1 MTVEL
6 LVGLEVRNSELYA
19 EYRRLMT
26 PLLHQHQGDFG
37 CDFIVQQSLKP
48 ADTAINRVFT
58 IYFAS
63 QQLLDSFLAT
73 RIIWRY
79 GNSILNLLLPLHTF
93 WPAIKKWTKGFEPQ
107 ESHNKTQSLV
117 QALNESLCCRP

>member
-1 MTVEL
+1 MAVEL
-6 LVGLEVRNSELYA
+6 LVGLQVSNPDLYA

-48 ADTAINRVFT
+48 ADTDMNRVFT

-63 QQLLDSFLAT
+63 QQLMDSFFSHPDYLAI
-73 RIIWRY
+73 RQQY
-79 GNSILNLLLPLHTF
+79 
-93 WPAIKKWTKGFEPQ
+93 FEPAVAA
-107 ESHNKTQSLV
+107 SHILASYQK
-117 QALNESLCCRP
+117 AD